1 MAAAVL
7 VGVVWLTPVVLLAGL
22 VLFGLRCCGGRGPPE
37 SGSGSPASGGLGPPW
52 AWSDQLERRR
62 HGERRQERRSDHRR

>member
-22 VLFGLRCCGGRGPPE
+22 VLFGLRVLRRPR
-37 SGSGSPASGGLGPPW
+37 PA
-52 AWSDQLERRR
+52 
-62 HGERRQERRSDHRR
+62 